1 MHESPM
7 AQFQEVDVVTDIAVR
22 DALALSQN
30 PCMVH
35 VLGALLYR
43 VRDADPGFAARVGID
58 FIAVREWATQNL
70 PLISSDYKPYE
81 GPLDFEYTFNLYE
94 EKGHHRVNVRRVHRP
109 VRTRAAEQTPQD
121 MHKDSVQ
128 GVGIFRVA
136 TEDSP
141 PATGIRMVIVSLDEV
156 AKPNEGP
163 PEPTIVSLQ
172 RLLPRILEDQQVLAC
187 LADHGLDPGTL
198 VSAWPA

>member
-7 AQFQEVDVVTDIAVR
+7 DQFQEVDVVTNIAVH
-22 DALALSQN
+22 DALALRQN

-35 VLGALLYR
+35 ALGALLYR
-43 VRDADPGFAARVGID
+43 VRDADPSFAARVSID

-94 EKGHHRVNVRRVHRP
+94 EKGQHRVDVRRVHRP
-109 VRTRAAEQTPQD
+109 VRTRAVEQTSQD
-121 MHKDSVQ
+121 MHKDSVH
-128 GVGIFRVA
+128 GVGIFRVD
-136 TEDSP
+136 TEASP
-141 PATGIRMVIVSLDEV
+141 PVTGIRMVIESLDEI
-156 AKPNEGP
+156 AKPNEDP

-172 RLLPRILEDQQVLAC
+172 RVLPRILEDQQVLAC
-187 LADHGLDPGTL
+187 LADHGLDPSTL
-198 VSAWPA
+198 VSAWPV